1 MRKVAIDTEYIKLG
15 QLLKLADMVSHGSE
29 AKLLIQEGLVCVN
42 GQVVYER
49 GKKVYPGDRVS
60 ISDPDLAGEVEVEG
74 GKS

>member
-15 QLLKLADMVSHGSE
+15 QLLKLADMVSQGSE
-29 AKLLIQEGLVCVN
+29 AKLLIQE
-42 GQVVYER
+42 VVYER

>member
-15 QLLKLADMVSHGSE
+15 QLLKLADMVSQGSE
-29 AKLLIQEGLVCVN
+29 VN

>member
-15 QLLKLADMVSHGSE
+15 QLLKLADMVSQGPE

>member
-15 QLLKLADMVSHGSE
+15 QLLKLADM

>member
-1 MRKVAIDTEYIKLG
+1 
-15 QLLKLADMVSHGSE
+15 MVSQGSE